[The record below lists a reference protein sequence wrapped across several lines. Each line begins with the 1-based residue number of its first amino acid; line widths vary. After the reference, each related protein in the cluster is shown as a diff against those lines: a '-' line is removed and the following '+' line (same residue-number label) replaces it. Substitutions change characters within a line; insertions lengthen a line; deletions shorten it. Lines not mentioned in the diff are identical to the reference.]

1 MKHIYLTHALN
12 MEADAVLFSY
22 PDFNTPNLILP
33 AMQRALTPDSEIY
46 ITINNFYETND
57 FMIENT
63 LIETIRQENAADGFI
78 IDQIFTRDFH
88 DVNTVLLET
97 LSNEI
102 RNKHFIVGPSFT
114 KVPYFLHSR
123 LAEIFIDHDVSGVMY
138 DLRDID
144 IRNFSQLQPL
154 AKLKMHVKKRLSII
168 PLIRP
173 EQLKDLKKSI
183 PFEVAVIDNK

>member
-1 MKHIYLTHALN
+1 MKHIYLTHALS
-12 MEADAVLFSY
+12 MAKSPVLFSY
-22 PDFNTPNLILP
+22 PDFNTPNLTLP
-33 AMQRALTPDSEIY
+33 AMQRALTPDNEIY
-46 ITINNFYETND
+46 ITVNNFHETNS
-57 FMIENT
+57 FLIENT
-63 LIETIRQENAADGFI
+63 LIETIRRETAADGYI

-102 RNKHFIVGPSFT
+102 LNKHFIIGPSFT

-123 LAEIFIDHDVSGVMY
+123 LAEIFISNDVSGVMY
-138 DLRDID
+138 DLRHID
-144 IRNFSQLQPL
+144 IRNFKELQPL

-173 EQLKDLKKSI
+173 EQLDDLKKSI
-183 PFEVAVIDNK
+183 PFDVVVIDQ

>member
-12 MEADAVLFSY
+12 MESEAVLFSY
-22 PDFNTPNLILP
+22 PDFNTPNLTLP
-33 AMQRALTPDSEIY
+33 MMQRELTPDNEIY
-46 ITINNFYETND
+46 ITLNNFYETNE

-63 LIETIRQENAADGFI
+63 LIETIRQNNSADGFI

-97 LSNEI
+97 LSSEI

-123 LAEIFIDHDVSGVMY
+123 LAEIFIEHDVSGVMY

-183 PFEVAVIDNK
+183 PFDLVVINK

>member
-12 MEADAVLFSY
+12 MESESVLFSY
-22 PDFNTPNLILP
+22 PDFNTPNLTLP

-46 ITINNFYETND
+46 ITINNFYETNE

-63 LIETIRQENAADGFI
+63 LIETIRGESAADGFI

-97 LSNEI
+97 LSSEI
-102 RNKHFIVGPSFT
+102 RNRHFIIGPSFT

-168 PLIRP
+168 PLIRLD
-173 EQLKDLKKSI
+173 QLKDLKKSI
-183 PFEVAVIDNK
+183 PFELAVIDQ

>member
-12 MEADAVLFSY
+12 MESDAVLFSY

-33 AMQRALTPDSEIY
+33 KMQRELTPDSEIY

-63 LIETIRQENAADGFI
+63 LIETIRQESTADGFI

-97 LSNEI
+97 LSSEI
-102 RNKHFIVGPSFT
+102 RNKHFIIGPSFT

-183 PFEVAVIDNK
+183 PFEVAVIDQ

>member
-12 MEADAVLFSY
+12 MESDAVLFSY
-22 PDFNTPNLILP
+22 PDFNTPNLTLP

-46 ITINNFYETND
+46 ITINNFHETND

-63 LIETIRQENAADGFI
+63 LIETIRQNSNADGFI

-97 LSNEI
+97 LSSEI
-102 RNKHFIVGPSFT
+102 RNKHFIVGPAFT

-123 LAEIFIDHDVSGVMY
+123 LAEIFIEHDVSGVMY

-183 PFEVAVIDNK
+183 PFDVVVIDK

>member
-12 MEADAVLFSY
+12 MESEAVLFSY
-22 PDFNTPNLILP
+22 PDFNTPNLTLP
-33 AMQRALTPDSEIY
+33 MMQRELTPDNEIY
-46 ITINNFYETND
+46 ITLNNFYETNE

-63 LIETIRQENAADGFI
+63 LIETIRQNNSADGFI

-123 LAEIFIDHDVSGVMY
+123 LAEIFIEHDVSGVMY

-183 PFEVAVIDNK
+183 PFDLVVIDK

>member
-12 MEADAVLFSY
+12 MESDAVLFSY

-33 AMQRALTPDSEIY
+33 KMQRELTPDSEIY

-63 LIETIRQENAADGFI
+63 LIETIRQESAADGFI

-97 LSNEI
+97 LSSEI
-102 RNKHFIVGPSFT
+102 RNKHFIIGPSFT

-183 PFEVAVIDNK
+183 PFEVAVIDQ

>member
-12 MEADAVLFSY
+12 MESDAVLFSY

-33 AMQRALTPDSEIY
+33 KMQRELTPDSEIY

-63 LIETIRQENAADGFI
+63 LIETIRQESAADGFI

-97 LSNEI
+97 LSSEI
-102 RNKHFIVGPSFT
+102 RNKHFIIGPSFT

-173 EQLKDLKKSI
+173 EQLKDLKRAYLLKLQ
-183 PFEVAVIDNK
+183 

>member
-12 MEADAVLFSY
+12 MESDAVLFSY
-22 PDFNTPNLILP
+22 PDFNTPNLTLP
-33 AMQRALTPDSEIY
+33 KMQRALTPESEIY

-63 LIETIRQENAADGFI
+63 LIETIRKERAADGFI

-97 LSNEI
+97 LSSEI

-183 PFEVAVIDNK
+183 PFEVAVIDQ

>member
-12 MEADAVLFSY
+12 MESEAVLFSY
-22 PDFNTPNLILP
+22 PDFNTPNLTLP
-33 AMQRALTPDSEIY
+33 MMQRELTPDNEIY
-46 ITINNFYETND
+46 ITLNNFYETNE

-63 LIETIRQENAADGFI
+63 LIETIRQNNSADGFI

-123 LAEIFIDHDVSGVMY
+123 LAEIFIEHDVSGVMY

-183 PFEVAVIDNK
+183 PFDLVVINK

>member
-12 MEADAVLFSY
+12 MESDAVLFSY
-22 PDFNTPNLILP
+22 PDFNTPNLTLP
-33 AMQRALTPDSEIY
+33 KMQRALTPDSEIY

-57 FMIENT
+57 FMIENI
-63 LIETIRQENAADGFI
+63 LIETIRGEHAADGFI
-78 IDQIFTRDFH
+78 VDQIFTRDFH

-144 IRNFSQLQPL
+144 IKNFSQLQPL

-173 EQLKDLKKSI
+173 DQLKDLKKSI
-183 PFEVAVIDNK
+183 PFEVVVIDQ

>member
-12 MEADAVLFSY
+12 MESEAVLFSY
-22 PDFNTPNLILP
+22 PDFNTPNLTLP
-33 AMQRALTPDSEIY
+33 MMQRELTPDNEIY
-46 ITINNFYETND
+46 ITLNNFYETNE

-63 LIETIRQENAADGFI
+63 LIETIRQNNSADGFI

-123 LAEIFIDHDVSGVMY
+123 LAEIFIEHDVSGVMY

-183 PFEVAVIDNK
+183 PFDVVVIDK

>member
-1 MKHIYLTHALN
+1 MKHIYLTHELN
-12 MEADAVLFSY
+12 MESDAVLFSY

-33 AMQRALTPDSEIY
+33 KMQRELTPDSEIY

-63 LIETIRQENAADGFI
+63 LIETIRQESAADGFI

-97 LSNEI
+97 LSSEI
-102 RNKHFIVGPSFT
+102 RNKHFIIGPSFT

-183 PFEVAVIDNK
+183 PFEVAVIEQ

>member
-1 MKHIYLTHALN
+1 MKHIYLTHSLSMN
-12 MEADAVLFSY
+12 SDAVLFGY
-22 PDFNTPNLILP
+22 PDFNTPNLTLLK
-33 AMQRALTPDSEIY
+33 MQQALTPDNEIY
-46 ITINNFYETND
+46 ITVNNFHETND

-63 LIETIRQENAADGFI
+63 LIETIRRETVADGYI

-102 RNKHFIVGPSFT
+102 RSKHFIIGPSFT

-123 LAEIFIDHDVSGVMY
+123 LAEIFIGNDVSGVMY

-144 IRNFSQLQPL
+144 IRNFKELQPL

-173 EQLKDLKKSI
+173 EQLDDLKKSI
-183 PFEVAVIDNK
+183 PFDVVVIDQ

>member
-12 MEADAVLFSY
+12 MESDAVLFSY

-33 AMQRALTPDSEIY
+33 KMQRELTPDSEIY

-63 LIETIRQENAADGFI
+63 LIETIRQESAADGFI

-97 LSNEI
+97 LSSEI
-102 RNKHFIVGPSFT
+102 RNKHFIIGPSFT

-144 IRNFSQLQPL
+144 IKNFSQLQPL

-173 EQLKDLKKSI
+173 DQLKDLKKSI
-183 PFEVAVIDNK
+183 PFEVVVIEQ

>member
-12 MEADAVLFSY
+12 MESEAVLFSY
-22 PDFNTPNLILP
+22 PDFNTPNLTLP
-33 AMQRALTPDSEIY
+33 VMQRALTPDNDIY
-46 ITINNFYETND
+46 ITLNNFYETNA

-63 LIETIRQENAADGFI
+63 LVESIRQNNSADGFI
-78 IDQIFTRDFH
+78 VDQIFTRDFH
-88 DVNTVLLET
+88 DVDVTLLET

-102 RNKHFIVGPSFT
+102 RNRHFIVGPSFT

-123 LAEIFIDHDVSGVMY
+123 LAEIFINNDVSGVMY

-144 IRNFSQLQPL
+144 IRNFTQLQPL

-183 PFEVAVIDNK
+183 PIDVVVIDK

>member
-1 MKHIYLTHALN
+1 MKHIYLTHTLN
-12 MEADAVLFSY
+12 MESESVLFSY
-22 PDFNTPNLILP
+22 PDFNTPNLTLP

-46 ITINNFYETND
+46 ITINNFYETNE

-63 LIETIRQENAADGFI
+63 LIETIRGESAADGFI

-97 LSNEI
+97 LSSEI
-102 RNKHFIVGPSFT
+102 RNRHFIIGPSFT

-168 PLIRP
+168 PLIRLD
-173 EQLKDLKKSI
+173 QLKDLKKSI
-183 PFEVAVIDNK
+183 PFELAVIDQ

>member
-12 MEADAVLFSY
+12 MESDAVLFSY

-33 AMQRALTPDSEIY
+33 KMQRELTPDSEIY

-63 LIETIRQENAADGFI
+63 LIETIRGEHAADGFI
-78 IDQIFTRDFH
+78 VDQVFTRDFH

-97 LSNEI
+97 LSSEI
-102 RNKHFIVGPSFT
+102 RNKHFIIGPSFT

-183 PFEVAVIDNK
+183 PFEVAVIDQ

>member
-12 MEADAVLFSY
+12 MESDAVLFSY
-22 PDFNTPNLILP
+22 PDFSTPNLTLP
-33 AMQRALTPDSEIY
+33 KMQRALTPDSEIY

-63 LIETIRQENAADGFI
+63 LIETIRKERAADGFI

-88 DVNTVLLET
+88 DVNTMLLET
-97 LSNEI
+97 LSSEI
-102 RNKHFIVGPSFT
+102 RNKHFIIGPSFT
-114 KVPYFLHSR
+114 KAPYFLHSR

-183 PFEVAVIDNK
+183 PFEVAVIDQ

>member
-12 MEADAVLFSY
+12 MESDAVLFSY

-33 AMQRALTPDSEIY
+33 KMQRELTPDSEIY

-63 LIETIRQENAADGFI
+63 LIETIRQESAADGFI

-97 LSNEI
+97 LSSEI
-102 RNKHFIVGPSFT
+102 RNKHFIIGPSFT

-183 PFEVAVIDNK
+183 PFEVAVIEQ

>member
-12 MEADAVLFSY
+12 MESDAVLFSY

-33 AMQRALTPDSEIY
+33 KMQRELTPDSEIY

-63 LIETIRQENAADGFI
+63 LIETIRQESAADGFI

-97 LSNEI
+97 LSSEI
-102 RNKHFIVGPSFT
+102 RNKHFIIGPSFT

-123 LAEIFIDHDVSGVMY
+123 LAEIFIAHDVSGVMY

-183 PFEVAVIDNK
+183 PFEVAVIDQ

>member
-1 MKHIYLTHALN
+1 MKHIYLTHALR
-12 MEADAVLFSY
+12 MESDAVLFSY
-22 PDFNTPNLILP
+22 PDFNTPNLTLP
-33 AMQRALTPDSEIY
+33 KMQRALTPDSEIY

-57 FMIENT
+57 FMIENI
-63 LIETIRQENAADGFI
+63 LIETIREESAAHGFI
-78 IDQIFTRDFH
+78 VDQIFTRDFH

-102 RNKHFIVGPSFT
+102 RNKHFIVGPSFS

-173 EQLKDLKKSI
+173 DQLKDLKKSI
-183 PFEVAVIDNK
+183 PFEVAVIDQ

>member
-1 MKHIYLTHALN
+1 MKHIYLLHSLST
-12 MEADAVLFSY
+12 EKEAVLFSY
-22 PDFNTPNLILP
+22 PDFSTPNIILP
-33 AMQRALTPDSEIY
+33 QMQRTLTPDKEIY
-46 ITINNFYETND
+46 ITINNFHETND

-63 LIETIRQENAADGFI
+63 LIETIRTNNDADGFI
-78 IDQIFTRDFH
+78 VDQIFTRDFH
-88 DVNTVLLET
+88 DINTVLLEN

-102 RNKHFIVGPSFT
+102 RNKHFIIGPDFT

-123 LAEIFIDHDVSGVMY
+123 LAEIFIAHDVSGVMY

-144 IRNFSQLQPL
+144 IRNFGQLQPL

-173 EQLKDLKKSI
+173 EQLTDLKKSI
-183 PFEVAVIDNK
+183 PFDLVIIDK

>member
-1 MKHIYLTHALN
+1 MKQIFLSHELSMQNEPI
-12 MEADAVLFSY
+12 LFSY

-33 AMQRALTPDSEIY
+33 KMQRELTPDNELY
-46 ITINNFYETND
+46 ITINNFYETNA

-63 LIETIRQENAADGFI
+63 LVETIRAQTDADGFI
-78 IDQIFTRDFH
+78 VDQIFTRDFH
-88 DVNTVLLET
+88 DVNTVLLDT
-97 LSNEI
+97 LSSEI
-102 RNKHFIVGPSFT
+102 KNKHFIIGPSFT

-123 LAEIFIDHDVSGVMY
+123 LAEIFIEHDVSGVMY

-144 IRNFSQLQPL
+144 IRNFAELQPL
-154 AKLKMHVKKRLSII
+154 AKLSMHVKKRLSLI

-183 PFEVAVIDNK
+183 PFKIVVIDK

>member
-1 MKHIYLTHALN
+1 
-12 MEADAVLFSY
+12 MESEAVLFSY
-22 PDFNTPNLILP
+22 PDFNTPNLTL
-33 AMQRALTPDSEIY
+33 AEMQRALTPDNEIY
-46 ITINNFYETND
+46 ITVNNFHETND

-63 LIETIRQENAADGFI
+63 MIETIRRESVADGFI
-78 IDQIFTRDFH
+78 IDQIFIRDFH

-102 RNKHFIVGPSFT
+102 RNKHFIIGPSFT

-123 LAEIFIDHDVSGVMY
+123 LAELFIENDVSGVMY
-138 DLRDID
+138 DLRNID
-144 IRNFSQLQPL
+144 IRNFRELQPL

-183 PFEVAVIDNK
+183 PFEVAVID

>member
-12 MEADAVLFSY
+12 MESEAVLFSY
-22 PDFNTPNLILP
+22 PDFNTPNLTLP
-33 AMQRALTPDSEIY
+33 VMQRELTPDNEIY
-46 ITINNFYETND
+46 ITLNNFYETNE

-63 LIETIRQENAADGFI
+63 LIETIRQNNSADGFI

-88 DVNTVLLET
+88 DVNTTLLET

-102 RNKHFIVGPSFT
+102 RKKHFIVGPSFT

-123 LAEIFIDHDVSGVMY
+123 LAELFIENDVSGVMY

-183 PFEVAVIDNK
+183 PFEVAVIDK

>member
-1 MKHIYLTHALN
+1 MKHIYLTHALS

-22 PDFNTPNLILP
+22 PDFNTPNLTLP
-33 AMQRALTPDSEIY
+33 KMQRALTPGSEIY

-57 FMIENT
+57 FMIENI
-63 LIETIRQENAADGFI
+63 LIETIREESAAHGFI
-78 IDQIFTRDFH
+78 VDQIFTRDFH

-144 IRNFSQLQPL
+144 IKNFSQLQPL

-173 EQLKDLKKSI
+173 DQLNDLKKSI
-183 PFEVAVIDNK
+183 PFEVVVIDQ

>member
-12 MEADAVLFSY
+12 MEAEAVLFSY
-22 PDFNTPNLILP
+22 PDFNTPNLTLP
-33 AMQRALTPDSEIY
+33 TMQRELTPKNEIY
-46 ITINNFYETND
+46 ITLNNFYETNE

-63 LIETIRQENAADGFI
+63 LIETIRQNNSADGFI
-78 IDQIFTRDFH
+78 VDQIFTRDFH

-123 LAEIFIDHDVSGVMY
+123 LAEIFIEHDVSGVMY

-183 PFEVAVIDNK
+183 PFDLVVIDK